1 MRLYSDERL
10 QDNNIAFSLDYNIHN
25 KRPGIFINK
34 EKGLNFDFKLTKC
47 LLLEKRI
54 HELV

>member
-25 KRPGIFINK
+25 KRPGIFIYK

-54 HELV
+54 H